1 MNLDNLKSFYYTAKF
16 SSFTKAA
23 GHLDITQPSV
33 TRQVQDLQEKTGLT
47 LINKTGKRFV
57 LTDAG
62 VMVYNMAADI
72 FENEARIEESIRDYK
87 RQKKGNVLIN
97 TINSFSSYYLP
108 DFMPDFINQYPDIK
122 VSVYAMPNE
131 NVVNT
136 TSRMENDFGIVSH
149 KVKNPKIISREIFNE
164 KFVLISSPDTELA
177 KHSKIDPSEL
187 DRLPM
192 ILFEKGSGTMDSVEQ
207 FTKRNRIKFKT
218 VCVLSDT
225 EAVKNMVMHGAGYA
239 VISRK
244 VVEKEVQSGEL
255 SALHIDDA
263 DLSRKFYMIYHV
275 DKYFSDNLKNFI
287 NIMFAWAKGYN
298 SQ

>member
-62 VMVYNMAADI
+62 VMIYNLAVDI
-72 FENEARIEESIRDYK
+72 FETEARIEESIRDYK
-87 RQKKGNVLIN
+87 RQKRGKVVIN

-108 DFMPDFINQYPDIK
+108 DFMPEFLNQFPDIK
-122 VSVYAMPNE
+122 VSVFAMPNE

-136 TSRMENDFGIVSH
+136 TIRMENDFGIVSH

-164 KFVLISSPDTELA
+164 NFVLISSPNSELA
-177 KHSKIDPSEL
+177 GQSKVDPSEL

-192 ILFEKGSGTMDSVEQ
+192 ILFEKGSGTMDTVEQ
-207 FTKRNRIKFKT
+207 FTKRNKIKFKT
-218 VCVLSDT
+218 VCTLSDT
-225 EAVKNMVMHGAGYA
+225 EAVKNMVMQGAGYA
-239 VISRK
+239 VISKK
-244 VVEKEVQSGEL
+244 VVEKEVQSGDL
-255 SALHIDDA
+255 AALHIDDA

-287 NIMFAWAKGYN
+287 NIMFAWAKGY
-298 SQ
+298 SKQ